1 VFVSYNTALAMLRPV
16 VVSVEDDDG
25 GYVVLR
31 ELLREV
37 HPEARLERARDGS
50 EALAKLK
57 SLSADPMIQVRL
69 VLLDLRL
76 PGMSGLQLLATI
88 RSDESFRQ
96 IPVVIL
102 TGKAREAD
110 RVLCLE
116 NGAQEYFEKPWDL
129 HGLGEVLK
137 AACAMAGL

>member
-1 VFVSYNTALAMLRPV
+1 MLQPV

-31 ELLREV
+31 EILREA
-37 HPEARLERARDGS
+37 HPEVRLERARDGS

-57 SLSADPMIQVRL
+57 SLAADATVQIRL

-76 PGMSGLQLLATI
+76 PGMSGMEVLAAI
-88 RSDESFRQ
+88 RGDESFQQ
-96 IPVVIL
+96 IPIVVL

-110 RVLCLE
+110 RVLCIE
-116 NGAQEYFEKPWDL
+116 KGAQEHIEKPWDL
-129 HGLGEVLK
+129 EGLEKVIK
-137 AACAMAGL
+137 AACATAGL

>member
-1 VFVSYNTALAMLRPV
+1 MLQPV

-31 ELLREV
+31 EILREA
-37 HPEARLERARDGS
+37 HPEVRLERARDGS

-57 SLSADPMIQVRL
+57 SLAADATVQIRL

-76 PGMSGLQLLATI
+76 PGTSGMEVLAAI
-88 RSDESFRQ
+88 RGDESFRQ
-96 IPVVIL
+96 IPIVVL

-110 RVLCLE
+110 RVLCIE
-116 NGAQEYFEKPWDL
+116 KGAQEYIEKPWDL
-129 HGLGEVLK
+129 EGLEKVIK
-137 AACAMAGL
+137 AACATAGL

>member
-1 VFVSYNTALAMLRPV
+1 MLQPV

-31 ELLREV
+31 EILREA
-37 HPEARLERARDGS
+37 HPEVRLERARDGS

-57 SLSADPMIQVRL
+57 SLAADATVQIRL

-76 PGMSGLQLLATI
+76 PGMSGMEVLAAI
-88 RSDESFRQ
+88 RGDESFQQ
-96 IPVVIL
+96 IPIVVL

-110 RVLCLE
+110 RVLCIE
-116 NGAQEYFEKPWDL
+116 KGAQEYIEKPWDL
-129 HGLGEVLK
+129 EGLEKVIK
-137 AACAMAGL
+137 AACATAGL

>member
-1 VFVSYNTALAMLRPV
+1 MLQPV

-31 ELLREV
+31 EILREA
-37 HPEARLERARDGS
+37 HPEVRLERARDGS

-57 SLSADPMIQVRL
+57 SLAADATVQIRL

-76 PGMSGLQLLATI
+76 PGISGMEVLAAI
-88 RSDESFRQ
+88 RSDESFGQ
-96 IPVVIL
+96 IPIVVL

-110 RVLCLE
+110 RVLCME
-116 NGAQEYFEKPWDL
+116 KGAQEYIEKPWDL
-129 HGLGEVLK
+129 EGLEKVIK
-137 AACAMAGL
+137 AACATAGL

>member
-1 VFVSYNTALAMLRPV
+1 MPRPI

-31 ELLREV
+31 ELLREM
-37 HPEARLERARDGS
+37 HPEVRLERARDGS

-57 SLSADPMIQVRL
+57 SLSTDATVQVRL

-76 PGMSGLQLLATI
+76 PGMSGIEVLTAI
-88 RSDESFRQ
+88 RADESLRQ
-96 IPVVIL
+96 IPVVVL

-116 NGAQEYFEKPWDL
+116 NGAQEYVEKPWDL
-129 HGLGEVLK
+129 QGLEKVIKEV
-137 AACAMAGL
+137 CTTAGL

>member
-1 VFVSYNTALAMLRPV
+1 MLQPV

-31 ELLREV
+31 EILREA
-37 HPEARLERARDGS
+37 HPEVRLERACDGS

-57 SLSADPMIQVRL
+57 SLAADATVQIRL

-76 PGMSGLQLLATI
+76 PGMSGMEVLAAI
-88 RSDESFRQ
+88 RGDESFRQ
-96 IPVVIL
+96 IPIVVL

-110 RVLCLE
+110 RVLCIE
-116 NGAQEYFEKPWDL
+116 KGAQEYIEKPWDL
-129 HGLGEVLK
+129 EGLEKVIK
-137 AACAMAGL
+137 AACATAGL

>member
-1 VFVSYNTALAMLRPV
+1 MLQPV

-31 ELLREV
+31 EILREA
-37 HPEARLERARDGS
+37 HPEVRLERARDGS

-57 SLSADPMIQVRL
+57 SLAADATVQIRL

-76 PGMSGLQLLATI
+76 PGISGMEVLAAI
-88 RSDESFRQ
+88 RGDESFRQ
-96 IPVVIL
+96 IPIVVL

-110 RVLCLE
+110 RVLCIE
-116 NGAQEYFEKPWDL
+116 KGAQEYIEKPWDL
-129 HGLGEVLK
+129 EGLEKVIK
-137 AACAMAGL
+137 AACATAGL